1 MDVSLLSRIIKELI
15 LKNDRVGL
23 PGMGTFVA
31 EMIPASFSD
40 KGYTINPPYRRLS
53 FFSAKLEEDL
63 LVDFYAESNGI
74 DRAAAKTYIE
84 HYIKDLKAVLLDRKT
99 VVLPELGRLRATK
112 DNTFFFVP
120 DEDLDIFP
128 EGFSLAPV
136 SLKTHVETPEE
147 IAISVTNL
155 AHIMES
161 GPEVAPE
168 PVRSQDSDPDEEPLL
183 VVPAD
188 EPADRIEPL
197 PGVDLPEPAPE
208 TASQP
213 LPGVDLP
220 ESAPEPEPA
229 PAPEL
234 EPEPEPEPAPESAP
248 YPEPVPEPQQP
259 DPEPQPALEP
269 QQPEPQPAPQPEP
282 SRVPTPV
289 PTPRPAPRTET
300 SKPRKKCR
308 WWLPILLVLCVA
320 FILLA
325 LFLVLASVAPDF
337 VDSILYTPEELRII
351 NY

>member
-1 MDVSLLSRIIKELI
+1 MDIGLLSKIVRELI
-15 LKNDRVGL
+15 LKNDQVGL

-53 FFSAKLEEDL
+53 FFPAKLEEDL
-63 LVDFYAESNGI
+63 LVDFYAKSNGI
-74 DRAAAKTYIE
+74 DRSAAKTYIE

-99 VVLPELGRLRATK
+99 VVMPELGRLRATK

-120 DEDLDIFP
+120 NEDLDIFP

-155 AHIMES
+155 ANIME
-161 GPEVAPE
+161 GEAEAPAE
-168 PVRSQDSDPDEEPLL
+168 PALEDEIPVEPLL
-183 VVPAD
+183 I
-188 EPADRIEPL
+188 EPDDAPEEHIEPL
-197 PGVDLPEPAPE
+197 PGVDLPEP
-208 TASQP
+208 
-213 LPGVDLP
+213 
-220 ESAPEPEPA
+220 EPELVA
-229 PAPEL
+229 
-234 EPEPEPEPAPESAP
+234 EPEPEPEVEPAPEP
-248 YPEPVPEPQQP
+248 TPEPEPIPE
-259 DPEPQPALEP
+259 
-269 QQPEPQPAPQPEP
+269 PAPQPEP
-282 SRVPTPV
+282 T
-289 PTPRPAPRTET
+289 PAPAPKQKPEPVQSAKLAEPTKPT
-300 SKPRKKCR
+300 KATTTSKQSKPRKRCR
-308 WWLPILLVLCVA
+308 WWLPILLTLCVA

>member
-1 MDVSLLSRIIKELI
+1 MDVSLLSRIVRELI

-53 FFSAKLEEDL
+53 FFPAKLEEDL

-74 DRAAAKTYIE
+74 DRSAAKTYIE
-84 HYIKDLKAVLLDRKT
+84 RFVKDLKAVLLDRKT
-99 VVLPELGRLRATK
+99 VVLPGLGRLRATR

-128 EGFSLAPV
+128 DGFSLAPV
-136 SLKTHVETPEE
+136 SLKTHIETPEE

-155 AHIMES
+155 AHIMEN
-161 GPEVAPE
+161 GPETASE
-168 PVRSQDSDPDEEPLL
+168 PAASPDSILDEEPLL
-183 VVPAD
+183 VIPDD
-188 EPADRIEPL
+188 EPEDHFEPL
-197 PGVDLPEPAPE
+197 PGVDLPVIAPETEPQPLTGANMPDAAPE

-213 LPGVDLP
+213 ELAPQQP
-220 ESAPEPEPA
+220 EAEPQPEPQP
-229 PAPEL
+229 
-234 EPEPEPEPAPESAP
+234 EPEPEPEPGPQPE
-248 YPEPVPEPQQP
+248 PEPV
-259 DPEPQPALEP
+259 
-269 QQPEPQPAPQPEP
+269 PAPQPEL
-282 SRVPTPV
+282 VCTPTPV
-289 PTPRPAPRTET
+289 PTPRPAARTET

-308 WWLPILLVLCVA
+308 WWLPILLVLCAA

>member
-53 FFSAKLEEDL
+53 FFPAKLEEDL

-136 SLKTHVETPEE
+136 SLKTHV
-147 IAISVTNL
+147 
-155 AHIMES
+155 
-161 GPEVAPE
+161 
-168 PVRSQDSDPDEEPLL
+168 
-183 VVPAD
+183 
-188 EPADRIEPL
+188 
-197 PGVDLPEPAPE
+197 
-208 TASQP
+208 
-213 LPGVDLP
+213 
-220 ESAPEPEPA
+220 
-229 PAPEL
+229 
-234 EPEPEPEPAPESAP
+234 
-248 YPEPVPEPQQP
+248 
-259 DPEPQPALEP
+259 
-269 QQPEPQPAPQPEP
+269 
-282 SRVPTPV
+282 
-289 PTPRPAPRTET
+289 
-300 SKPRKKCR
+300 
-308 WWLPILLVLCVA
+308 
-320 FILLA
+320 
-325 LFLVLASVAPDF
+325 
-337 VDSILYTPEELRII
+337 
-351 NY
+351 

>member
-53 FFSAKLEEDL
+53 FFPAKLEEDL

-197 PGVDLPEPAPE
+197 PGVDLPEP
-208 TASQP
+208 
-213 LPGVDLP
+213 
-220 ESAPEPEPA
+220 
-229 PAPEL
+229 
-234 EPEPEPEPAPESAP
+234 
-248 YPEPVPEPQQP
+248 
-259 DPEPQPALEP
+259 
-269 QQPEPQPAPQPEP
+269 EPQPAPQPEP